1 MIQFKTT
8 KHLFRNKYHYK
19 VVLTVPGASMFR
31 SGDMKATLMLLNEVD
46 LKNTSTTSFYRARVN
61 SKEDLDYAYSLQKLL
76 SKMEGFE
83 LRVENPWIS
92 IYTDNKKNVDALIKL
107 DENRVKYISRPE
119 HAISAGTI
127 ILPKVDYEFKV
138 TIGKTTHENHAFVEW
153 AESNPKVK
161 LTKSC
166 IKEMLKDQSWGGSY
180 FYLTGEKTLLVAKM
194 HLGGSITKIERILKS

>member
-1 MIQFKTT
+1 
-8 KHLFRNKYHYK
+8 
-19 VVLTVPGASMFR
+19 
-31 SGDMKATLMLLNEVD
+31 
-46 LKNTSTTSFYRARVN
+46 
-61 SKEDLDYAYSLQKLL
+61 
-76 SKMEGFE
+76 MEEFE